1 MPFSGLKYSK
11 YPKVWKNGGKNSYLC
26 PLTGLFL
33 AFSCN
38 TPRMPLF
45 SKTFSCHCCYFLL
58 FFTYYFL
65 LVNHNLLLYTRHSLN
80 FTHFLW
86 LLTWPFFLVSRY
98 SLPMTCHSLI
108 ATISLI
114 LVTFYQLLA
123 TLIADYL
130 FKKSL
135 HKPCENTGFYWP
147 VFSRKKTES

>member
-1 MPFSGLKYSK
+1 MT
-11 YPKVWKNGGKNSYLC
+11 SYLV
-26 PLTGLFL
+26 LFL
-33 AFSCN
+33 SQSFI
-38 TPRMPLF
+38 
-45 SKTFSCHCCYFLL
+45 TFVYYSRLL
-58 FFTYYFL
+58 HITFYL
-65 LVNHNLLLYTRHSLN
+65 
-80 FTHFLW
+80 
-86 LLTWPFFLVSRY
+86 LVSRY

-114 LVTFYQLLA
+114 LVTFYQLLATFYQLLA

>member
-1 MPFSGLKYSK
+1 MT
-11 YPKVWKNGGKNSYLC
+11 SYLV
-26 PLTGLFL
+26 LFL
-33 AFSCN
+33 SQSFI
-38 TPRMPLF
+38 
-45 SKTFSCHCCYFLL
+45 TFVYYSRLL
-58 FFTYYFL
+58 HITFYL
-65 LVNHNLLLYTRHSLN
+65 
-80 FTHFLW
+80 
-86 LLTWPFFLVSRY
+86 LVSRY